1 MRKRDLNEK
10 TPISIEYDQKEKVNG
25 LGMMI
30 GQYLEQNLEE
40 FDVKVRQCRKLNIDT
55 SVEVEKGISTTIK
68 FYGDR
73 IFIQNGVA
81 SDTHLHLKSSY
92 AVLAKVLSGTLNPAA
107 GVFSG
112 DIRIIKLPATKP
124 FQALRLLSF
133 LKIPEELLINGGKA
147 KAPIL
152 TRERILIFSGG
163 VAFGF
168 STAYLIFCI
177 GLF

>member
-1 MRKRDLNEK
+1 MMKRDANDR
-10 TPISIEYDQKEKVNG
+10 TPISIDYDQNQKVNG

-40 FDVKVRQCRKLNIDT
+40 FHVKVRQCRKLNIST

-68 FYGDR
+68 LYGNR

-92 AVLAKVLSGTLNPAA
+92 AVLAKVLSGTLNPAV
-107 GVFSG
+107 GVFG
-112 DIRIIKLPATKP
+112 GEIRIIKLSITKP

-133 LKIPEELLINGGKA
+133 LKIPEELLVNNTGA
-147 KAPIL
+147 KAPVFK
-152 TRERILIFSGG
+152 RERVMLFSGG
-163 VAFGF
+163 AACGFGV
-168 STAYLIFCI
+168 AYLIVRM